1 MTTGPKS
8 QIWLSAGGY
17 RIGLP
22 NATTV
27 CSLEQLTE
35 KLPVHLFANII
46 DHAGKKIKERMVD
59 LEKRAGGDTTSRID
73 RAKTRTNEQT
83 AKTTYSNSDYD
94 RTADA
99 GDDGNRNETVEL
111 QRAERLNDES
121 EEDWPTYPVE
131 RLSMSSEPAS
141 LPSLTASFSQVCFVP
156 TLCSAFKVL
165 TATLQVPRQD
175 KVLSTGINYP
185 GTMIYLLPKSS
196 TGNSATDNTLRQ
208 PTSASPNNV
217 IGLRLAEPV
226 AGMEE
231 EYGPKRVQRHPAT
244 FQCSLCP
251 KRFTRAYNLRSHLRT
266 HTDERPFVCTVCGK
280 AFARQYDRK
289 RHEGLHSGENKFVC
303 KGDLKD
309 GGQWGCGR
317 RFARVDALGRHFL
330 SEAGR
335 ICVNPLLDEEDFEL
349 RRSKKPQLIKIGFR
363 LSAALLAQHPALI
376 NIDWEA
382 EDMKAGISEDRSR
395 FDSSDY
401 KSDDA
406 GYVSGTETGFGEPHD
421 GLRTG
426 SSRDGGNFLDNK
438 QVLRPDTPERLDD
451 KLARAGFQI
460 FSSDTPHHQPSAA
473 DTGTADARYQSS
485 GEEAVRPEL
494 NRDENQ
500 LHSRQSKG
508 AAVDDAKAS
517 IQEDTDYNP
526 SDDNMSLRSFTGS
539 VFDMASVVSSAS
551 SLPSNSHAMVASF
564 VDMLL
569 RDPSMDRL
577 LAIATSEFGVT
588 SGRFTRNFSRILKSY
603 SRHLRQ
609 SIESGIQDNHY
620 KCLIAA
626 KSVSN
631 ARHQVSNLIASR
643 YNERTLDERDF
654 RHREVDLISRHL
666 EQPVSDGNDDPSS
679 NEESSG
685 EDLDFRVG
693 DLEQFLLSGEPF
705 RLLKRNLRSL
715 VIPDEFLH
723 CIHES
728 SREFLDLI
736 FTDRRPRSF
745 ARGLLNALAN
755 GRDIKSD
762 LDMQLRLVAAELKTE
777 CTNVSQ
783 LDASIFLETYSQYI
797 SALAI
802 DQVKDVFTP
811 LSHATHGAVQS
822 RNKAVLPRE
831 DLLEQVVADSLPS
844 VLYVDLE
851 PHRTFLASSSAF
863 ASFINTLHGLVY
875 PTFFTEATRFVKAT
889 MGSAETSEDRLLASE
904 GQYLLAI
911 LSEMQSCLPK
921 RNIPIHFN
929 IKKSETH
936 SKALNRI
943 KLAVEASTAA
953 QWDWWPLQP
962 PSRPGRHDRAEL
974 SWQCVCPTSQLTIV
988 NLFIG
993 ISSANSLR
1001 SHVVSKGMN

>member
-1 MTTGPKS
+1 MH
-8 QIWLSAGGY
+8 LS
-17 RIGLP
+17 
-22 NATTV
+22 
-27 CSLEQLTE
+27 
-35 KLPVHLFANII
+35 ANII
-46 DHAGKKIKERMVD
+46 HHAGKKIKERMAD
-59 LEKRAGGDTTSRID
+59 LEKRAGVDANPSSKVNRAN
-73 RAKTRTNEQT
+73 AKTDEQRVEE
-83 AKTTYSNSDYD
+83 KHNNSDYD
-94 RTADA
+94 HTTYA
-99 GDDGNRNETVEL
+99 GDDANKTEAIEM
-111 QRAERLNDES
+111 QRAEEQNDGS
-121 EEDWPTYPVE
+121 EADWCAYPSE
-131 RLSMSSEPAS
+131 PLSVSSEPAS
-141 LPSLTASFSQVCFVP
+141 PTSPTASFSQVCFMP
-156 TLCSAFKVL
+156 TLYSAFKVL
-165 TATLQVPRQD
+165 TVTSQVHSQD
-175 KVLSTGINYP
+175 KVLATDKNYP
-185 GTMIYLLPKSS
+185 STNIDLLPESS
-196 TGNSATDNTLRQ
+196 PGDSAIDNTLRQ
-208 PTSASPNNV
+208 PTSEIPNKV
-217 IGLRLAEPV
+217 IALRLAEPV
-226 AGMEE
+226 VEE
-231 EYGPKRVQRHPAT
+231 VFAAPKRVQKHPAT

-303 KGDLKD
+303 KGDLKYS
-309 GGQWGCGR
+309 GQWGCGR
-317 RFARVDALGRHFL
+317 RFARVGALGRHFR

-335 ICVNPLLDEEDFEL
+335 ICVKPLLDEEDLEL
-349 RRSKKPQLIKIGFR
+349 RRAKKPLSNHVVIAGFR
-363 LSAALLAQHPALI
+363 LPAALLAQYPALV
-376 NIDWEA
+376 NLDWEVG
-382 EDMKAGISEDRSR
+382 DVQTGISEDRSR
-395 FDSSDY
+395 YDSSDY
-401 KSDDA
+401 ESDDA

-421 GLRTG
+421 GFQTV
-426 SSRDGGNFLDNK
+426 SSRDKRRGGIVDNK
-438 QVLRPDTPERLDD
+438 QLLRLDETLDD
-451 KLARAGFQI
+451 KLPRADSRS
-460 FSSDTPHHQPSAA
+460 FSFTLHHPPSAA
-473 DTGTADARYQSS
+473 DTGTADAGQQSP
-485 GEEAVRPEL
+485 GKGALRPDF
-494 NRDENQ
+494 NRDQSQ
-500 LHSRQSKG
+500 LHFRQSKG
-508 AAVDDAKAS
+508 RDDAEVSLEGNA
-517 IQEDTDYNP
+517 DYRP

-577 LAIATSEFGVT
+577 LAITTSEFGVT

-609 SIESGIQDNHY
+609 SIESGIQDDHY

-626 KSVSN
+626 KSVSS

-685 EDLDFRVG
+685 DDLDFRVG

-715 VIPDEFLH
+715 VIPDEFLY

-728 SREFLDLI
+728 SREFLDLL

-745 ARGLLNALAN
+745 ARSLLNALAN

-762 LDMQLRLVAAELKTE
+762 LDMQLRLMAAELKTE
-777 CTNVSQ
+777 CTNISQ

-797 SALAI
+797 SAVAI

-811 LSHATHGAVQS
+811 LSKATHGAAQS

-863 ASFINTLHGLVY
+863 ASFINTLQGLVY

-889 MGSAETSEDRLLASE
+889 IGSAETSEDRLLASE

-911 LSEMQSCLPK
+911 LSEMQSCLPQ

-929 IKKSETH
+929 IKQSETH

-962 PSRPGRHDRAEL
+962 PSRPWGHNRAEL

-993 ISSANSLR
+993 IS
-1001 SHVVSKGMN
+1001 